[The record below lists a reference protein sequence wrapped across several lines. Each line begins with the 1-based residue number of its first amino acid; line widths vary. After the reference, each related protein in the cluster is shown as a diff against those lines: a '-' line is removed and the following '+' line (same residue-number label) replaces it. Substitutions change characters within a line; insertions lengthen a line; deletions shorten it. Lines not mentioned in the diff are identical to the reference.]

1 MTVKATIRG
10 QEITLTYDSSTG
22 LYKASVTAPSDSS
35 YTNNTGHYFPVS
47 VTATDD
53 AGNSTTVS
61 DTRGNFKE
69 NLKLYVKEKVAPKV
83 TGVSP
88 SSGANITT
96 SNPTFEFNVVDNSNG
111 QSSGFSGINPDTIQL
126 VVNGTTI
133 ENSKITKTPI
143 TGGFK
148 CNYVSEAAIP
158 DGDRIYT
165 VKVNDYDGNTSETVS
180 TTFKIDTVPPVL
192 EVSQPVDGTSTNK
205 NTVDVIGY
213 TSDATSS
220 PVTVKIYVNG
230 NDTGSVDLD
239 GSGNFIKTVTLSDG
253 ENIIKIVSTDKI
265 GKFSEITRT
274 VYLKTTA
281 PVFKSVKIEPNP
293 VDAGNSYTIF
303 VEVV

>member
-61 DTRGNFKE
+61 DTQGNFKE

-148 CNYVSEAAIP
+148 CSYASEAAIP
-158 DGDRIYT
+158 DGDRTYT
-165 VKVNDYDGNTSETVS
+165 VKVNDYDGNTSEMVS

-239 GSGNFIKTVTLSDG
+239 GSGNFVKTVTLSDG

>member
-61 DTRGNFKE
+61 DTQGNFKE

-148 CNYVSEAAIP
+148 CSYVSEAAIP
-158 DGDRIYT
+158 DGDRTYT

-205 NTVDVIGY
+205 NTVNVIGY

-239 GSGNFIKTVTLSDG
+239 GSGNFVKTVTLSDG

>member
-61 DTRGNFKE
+61 DTQGNFKE

-148 CNYVSEAAIP
+148 CSYVSEAAIP
-158 DGDRIYT
+158 DGDRTYT

-192 EVSQPVDGTSTNK
+192 EVSQPVNGTSTNK
-205 NTVDVIGY
+205 NTVNVIGY

-239 GSGNFIKTVTLSDG
+239 GSGNFVKTVTLSDG

>member
-61 DTRGNFKE
+61 DTQGNFKE

-133 ENSKITKTPI
+133 ANSKITKTPI

-148 CNYVSEAAIP
+148 CSYVSEAAIP
-158 DGDRIYT
+158 DGDRTYT

-239 GSGNFIKTVTLSDG
+239 GSGNFVKTVTLSDG

>member
-22 LYKASVTAPSDSS
+22 LYKTSVTAPSDSS

-61 DTRGNFKE
+61 DTQGNFKE

-133 ENSKITKTPI
+133 ANSKITKTPI

-148 CNYVSEAAIP
+148 CSYVSEAAIP
-158 DGDRIYT
+158 DGDRTYT

-230 NDTGSVDLD
+230 NDTGTVELD
-239 GSGNFIKTVTLSDG
+239 NDGNFAKTVTLSDG

-281 PVFKSVKIEPNP
+281 PVFKSVTIEPNP

>member
-1 MTVKATIRG
+1 MTVKATIKG

-47 VTATDD
+47 VTATDE

-61 DTRGNFKE
+61 DTQGNFKE

-148 CNYVSEAAIP
+148 CSYVSEAAIP
-158 DGDRIYT
+158 DGDRTYT

-239 GSGNFIKTVTLSDG
+239 GSGNFVKTVTLSDG

>member
-61 DTRGNFKE
+61 DTQGNFKE

-148 CNYVSEAAIP
+148 CSYVSEAAIP
-158 DGDRIYT
+158 DGDRTYT

-239 GSGNFIKTVTLSDG
+239 GSGNFVKTVTLSDG

>member
-61 DTRGNFKE
+61 DTQGNFKE

-148 CNYVSEAAIP
+148 CSYVSEAAIP
-158 DGDRIYT
+158 DGDRTYT

-205 NTVDVIGY
+205 STVDVIGY

-239 GSGNFIKTVTLSDG
+239 GSGNFVKTITLSDG

-265 GKFSEITRT
+265 GKFSEIIRT

>member
-61 DTRGNFKE
+61 DTQGNFKE

-148 CNYVSEAAIP
+148 CSYVSEAAIP
-158 DGDRIYT
+158 DGDRTYT

-239 GSGNFIKTVTLSDG
+239 GSGNFVKTVTLSDG

-274 VYLKTTA
+274 IYLKTTA

>member
-61 DTRGNFKE
+61 DTQGNFKE

-133 ENSKITKTPI
+133 ENSKIIKTPI

-148 CNYVSEAAIP
+148 CSYVSEAAIP
-158 DGDRIYT
+158 DGDRTYT

-192 EVSQPVDGTSTNK
+192 EVSQPVNGTSTNK

-239 GSGNFIKTVTLSDG
+239 GSGNFVKTVTLSDG

>member
-1 MTVKATIRG
+1 MTVKATIKG

-47 VTATDD
+47 VTATDE

-61 DTRGNFKE
+61 DTQGNFKE

-148 CNYVSEAAIP
+148 CSYVSEVAIP
-158 DGDRIYT
+158 DGDRTYT

-239 GSGNFIKTVTLSDG
+239 GSGNFVKTVALSDG

-274 VYLKTTA
+274 IYLKTTA